1 MSKIHTKT
9 FLFAFLF
16 NAAIVAAITA
26 LTVETRFAI
35 HRIPTNGVRENNI
48 LKKIHYEL
56 LMIPYRFA
64 QILGLQSKSGLIPQW
79 IKLLYLFI
87 VSFIVALFVYYIFLG
102 LFGYKKLW
110 TYFFGNFKH

>member
-1 MSKIHTKT
+1 MYKVDNKT

-48 LKKIHYEL
+48 
-56 LMIPYRFA
+56 
-64 QILGLQSKSGLIPQW
+64 
-79 IKLLYLFI
+79 
-87 VSFIVALFVYYIFLG
+87 
-102 LFGYKKLW
+102 
-110 TYFFGNFKH
+110 